1 MDACNFVPGHV
12 ILVHDDPSFIEEAAA
27 ALRTAG
33 HDVAT
38 FMEPMEALNALEAAQ
53 RFKILI
59 TRVRFAPGKP
69 NGVSLAQMAQ
79 AKQSGIKVLFTV
91 APENIEYTEGIGE
104 FVAAPIDIPQLVTMV
119 TKLVSQ
125 K

>member
-1 MDACNFVPGHV
+1 MDAGNFVPAHV
-12 ILVHDDPSFIEEAAA
+12 ILVRDDPRFIEQAAA

-38 FMEPMEALNALEAAQ
+38 FMEPMEALHALEAAR
-53 RFKILI
+53 RFKMLI

-79 AKQSGIKVLFTV
+79 AKQSRIKVLFTV

-104 FVAAPIDIPQLVTMV
+104 FVAAPIDIPRLVTMV